1 VGGEGEGDGDGE
13 VSVGGGVGWRC
24 DWTWDLGGG
33 GGGLRRFYGA
43 GLAWIWSL
51 LQGTYIRRAMKED
64 TLDR

>member
-13 VSVGGGVGWRC
+13 VSV
-24 DWTWDLGGG
+24 LGGG
-33 GGGLRRFYGA
+33 DGGVIGEGGLRWFCGA

-64 TLDR
+64 TLDC